1 MFMLTPVYNLP
12 LNTLNKS
19 FGLGNGVVVM
29 MLHGDMK
36 CISRKRRKIEPS
48 THETHLKINF
58 IHFSLKGTSY

>member
-29 MLHGDMK
+29 MLHGVMK
-36 CISRKRRKIEPS
+36 
-48 THETHLKINF
+48 
-58 IHFSLKGTSY
+58 